1 MSLLA
6 RLCAVPQAGYTG
18 PMPAPANAS
27 ERLIVALDVTSAEAA
42 LQLIAQ
48 LGGLISFYKVGLEL
62 YAAAGPEFVRS
73 LVSQGK
79 KVFLDLKFFD
89 IGETVRRA
97 TRQVA
102 RMGASFL
109 TVHEGGLTVASA
121 VHAAQGSDLKILA
134 VTVLTSMDDSDLQET
149 GISWNME
156 DLVMR
161 RARKAIEGGA
171 HGVIAAG
178 HEARDIRQMAGPDLI
193 IVTPGIRPPGAS
205 ADDQKRAATPAQA
218 IAAGADYI
226 VVGRPIRDSK
236 DPYAAAQQ
244 IIAEMQHGLDSVTSK

>member
-1 MSLLA
+1 
-6 RLCAVPQAGYTG
+6 
-18 PMPAPANAS
+18 MPAPPNPN

-62 YAAAGPEFVRS
+62 YTSAGPEFVRS

-109 TVHEGGLTVASA
+109 SVHEGGMTVASA
-121 VHAAQGSDLKILA
+121 VAGAQGSDLKILA

-161 RARKAIEGGA
+161 RARKALERGC
-171 HGVIAAG
+171 HGVIASG
-178 HEARDIRQMAGPDLI
+178 QEARDIRKIAPATL
-193 IVTPGIRPPGAS
+193 IVTPGIRPAGAS
-205 ADDQKRAATPAQA
+205 LDDQKRAATPAEA
-218 IAAGADYI
+218 IKAGADYI

-236 DPYAAAQQ
+236 DPHAAAQQ
-244 IIAEMQHGLDSVTSK
+244 ILNEMQEGWAFRRA